1 MKYIHIIKFLLTHD
15 LAFLKECW
23 QAEITNG
30 KKITFYRILKSYIK
44 TRDPRKIYL
53 FWWRLANQMY
63 LHGNSNQKRVA
74 KRIQK
79 KLVIKFGI
87 EIMLGT
93 NIGKNLK
100 LGHPYCITINENA
113 KIGENFTILQN
124 VTIGVANEPI
134 NITIGDNVFI
144 GTNSVILGGEITI
157 GNNVIIGAM
166 SFINKNIP
174 DNCIVYTDKTNTI
187 IQKERIS

>member
-15 LAFLKECW
+15 LTFLKECW
-23 QAEITNG
+23 KAEITNG

-87 EIMLGT
+87 EIMLGSK
-93 NIGKNLK
+93 IGKNLK
-100 LGHPYCITINENA
+100 LGHPYCITINENVT
-113 KIGENFTILQN
+113 IGENLIIHQN
-124 VTIGVANEPI
+124 VTIGCSHEPMHI
-134 NITIGDNVFI
+134 IIGDNVCI
-144 GTNSVILGGEITI
+144 GANSLIIGGEITI
-157 GNNVIIGAM
+157 GNNVKIGAM
-166 SFINKNIP
+166 SFVNKDVP
-174 DNCIVYTDKTNTI
+174 DNCTVYTQKTNTI
-187 IQKERIS
+187 IQNN